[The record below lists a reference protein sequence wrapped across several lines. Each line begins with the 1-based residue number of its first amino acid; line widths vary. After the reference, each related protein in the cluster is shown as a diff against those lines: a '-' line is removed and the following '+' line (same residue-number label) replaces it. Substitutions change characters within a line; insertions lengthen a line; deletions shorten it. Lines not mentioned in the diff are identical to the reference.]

1 MCGKKFFHGNYHV
14 STFCLNLKINF
25 SVFKMAVFRG
35 GNYMMFGGAVK
46 GGQIVGTYPDNLTDD
61 GERSLGRGRMIPTTS
76 WDAVFLPLAEWAG
89 ATAEDFDNVCPN
101 RENFPASHFF
111 DAAKLFEMI

>member
-1 MCGKKFFHGNYHV
+1 
-14 STFCLNLKINF
+14 
-25 SVFKMAVFRG
+25 
-35 GNYMMFGGAVK
+35 MMFGGAVK